1 VSNTRLR
8 DGAATQGPVPGKRK
22 ETIVCHAPGGYLLAV
37 AFGDES
43 PEVRHGADE
52 PPVPQFGDSVADS
65 PPGAPVR
72 SVMSFSNG
80 SYAPGAS
87 FAAGDGLLDDVG
99 VLLVGPPVVAV
110 QPDA

>member
-1 VSNTRLR
+1 MSNARLR

-52 PPVPQFGDSVADS
+52 PSVPQFGDSVADS
-65 PPGAPVR
+65 PPGR
-72 SVMSFSNG
+72 
-80 SYAPGAS
+80 
-87 FAAGDGLLDDVG
+87 AGEVG
-99 VLLVGPPVVAV
+99 DVLL
-110 QPDA
+110 